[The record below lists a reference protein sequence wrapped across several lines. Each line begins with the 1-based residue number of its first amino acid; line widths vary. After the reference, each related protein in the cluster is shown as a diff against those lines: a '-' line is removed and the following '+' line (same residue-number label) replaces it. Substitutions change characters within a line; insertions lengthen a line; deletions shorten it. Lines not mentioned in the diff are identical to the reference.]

1 MFSPLCGVRCK
12 RMLKRQSCIS
22 SSFLVFYWDF
32 RAANIAPDKGTSAA
46 IALSDLMKNAGFSA
60 AELAKLDEAARLS
73 NVLVNTEVAA
83 MELVK
88 RHVEP

>member
-1 MFSPLCGVRCK
+1 
-12 RMLKRQSCIS
+12 
-22 SSFLVFYWDF
+22 
-32 RAANIAPDKGTSAA
+32 
-46 IALSDLMKNAGFSA
+46 MKNAGFSA